1 MIDIIKV
8 LAVEA
13 AKAFAGEAAK
23 AGARAMFSERTQ
35 TGPAPRPE
43 PMLQAEPI
51 YDPVADVQTV
61 GEWFLSALAQGDHD
75 AAWALCDPGWPYD
88 PERSQSYH
96 ATFDAAPPV
105 SWAVRQIYVPE
116 DWTAGSFLAWAG
128 VEVLVTFDLQ
138 NGTSSAIEGVLW
150 IFPIEEEWRVA
161 DIYWPPAPESAEAE
175 PQEFAADL
183 SDLFAGF
190 VGDVQIL
197 EEPVHESEMRVILCT
212 RCPQKLS
219 IPVGVG
225 RIRVKCPACWT
236 TQVLDS

>member
-1 MIDIIKV
+1 MIDILKV

-35 TGPAPRPE
+35 TEQVPRPE
-43 PMLQAEPI
+43 PLLQVEPV
-51 YDPVADVQTV
+51 YDPVADVRTV

-96 ATFDAAPPV
+96 ATFGAAPPV
-105 SWAVRQIYVPE
+105 SWAVRQIHVPE
-116 DWTAGSFLAWAG
+116 DWTPGSFLAWAG

-138 NGTSSAIEGVLW
+138 NGTYSAIEGVLW
-150 IFPIEEEWRVA
+150 IFPIAEEWRVA
-161 DIYWPPAPESAEAE
+161 DIYWPPAAESAEAE
-175 PQEFAADL
+175 QQEFEASL
-183 SDLFAGF
+183 SDIFDFTWDAP
-190 VGDVQIL
+190 VVEQ
-197 EEPVHESEMRVILCT
+197 PVHQPEKRVILCT